1 MVIIVSEVDTSVAE
15 AGGYG
20 SGSGIPFE
28 EQYSLQSVLNIPEPS
43 TQAMAWVG
51 SYNLT
56 TTWVSGPCVLLS
68 HPNGVYLRESTL
80 GHSVIDSLGK
90 RSCIRR
96 VPIRSDWGQVQFDDL
111 QEGTRDYIDVSGLS
125 FRHLQF
131 RLTDDKGTVIPLE
144 APLSFSLVFS
154 AQDK

>member
-1 MVIIVSEVDTSVAE
+1 MITLEIEE
-15 AGGYG
+15 A
-20 SGSGIPFE
+20 PTE
-28 EQYSLQSVLNIPEPS
+28 
-43 TQAMAWVG
+43 T
-51 SYNLT
+51 
-56 TTWVSGPCVLLS
+56 
-68 HPNGVYLRESTL
+68 
-80 GHSVIDSLGK
+80 
-90 RSCIRR
+90 
-96 VPIRSDWGQVQFDDL
+96 DL